1 MPGRLE
7 GKVAFI
13 TGAARGQGRA
23 HAVAMAKEGADIIAV
38 DICRQIE
45 SNPYPLATPDDL
57 AETERSVKELGRRVV
72 ARIADVR
79 ERHELRDAV
88 EAGLADL
95 GKIDIVVANAGI
107 LPMAMGRPH
116 DAMSFVDA
124 SDVDLLGVMNTVAV
138 TIPHLPDG
146 SSIIVTGS
154 TAGMIRGT
162 TDNPNM
168 GPGGAGYGWSKRVV
182 MEYVEEM
189 CMHLAPRMIRV
200 NAIHPTNCNTHLLQ
214 NDGMYSMFRP
224 DLTQQGKQATR
235 EDAEPLFTIFQA
247 MPIPYVEPED
257 MRQPRGLPR
266 QRRKPLHHRATDP
279 RRRRLAAQVAQRPW
293 RLVGAASSDHRHDRW
308 HWWIDCR
315 DIDEKKTER

>member
-1 MPGRLE
+1 MW
-7 GKVAFI
+7 
-13 TGAARGQGRA
+13 
-23 HAVAMAKEGADIIAV
+23 
-38 DICRQIE
+38 
-45 SNPYPLATPDDL
+45 
-57 AETERSVKELGRRVV
+57 
-72 ARIADVR
+72 
-79 ERHELRDAV
+79 
-88 EAGLADL
+88 
-95 GKIDIVVANAGI
+95 
-107 LPMAMGRPH
+107 
-116 DAMSFVDA
+116 FVDA

-189 CMHLAPRMIRV
+189 CLHLAPRMIRV

-224 DLTQQGKQATR
+224 DLTAEGKQPTR

-257 MRQPRGLPR
+257 IANLGVF
-266 QRRKPLHHRATDP
+266 
-279 RRRRLAAQVAQRPW
+279 LA
-293 RLVGAASSDHRHDRW
+293 SDDSRYITGQQIRVDGGSLLKW
-308 HWWIDCR
+308 PNGPGG
-315 DIDEKKTER
+315 

>member
-1 MPGRLE
+1 MAGRLD
-7 GKVAFI
+7 GRVAFI

-23 HAVAMAKEGADIIAV
+23 HAIAMAKEGADIIAV
-38 DICRQIE
+38 DICRDIP

-57 AETERSVKELGRRVV
+57 SETERSVKGIGRRIV
-72 ARIADVR
+72 AKIADVR
-79 ERHELRDAV
+79 ERHELRDAA

-138 TIPHLPDG
+138 TIPHLPNG
-146 SSIIVTGS
+146 SSVIITGS

-168 GPGGAGYGWSKRVV
+168 GPGGRGYGWSKRVLI
-182 MEYVEEM
+182 EYVEEM
-189 CMHLAPRMIRV
+189 SMALAERMIRV

-224 DLTQQGKQATR
+224 DLTAEGKQATR
-235 EDAEPLFTIFQA
+235 ADAEPLFTIFQA
-247 MPIPYVEPED
+247 MPIPYIEPED
-257 MRQPRGLPR
+257 M
-266 QRRKPLHHRATDP
+266 AN
-279 RRRRLAAQVAQRPW
+279 LAVF
-293 RLVGAASSDHRHDRW
+293 LASEESRYITGQQIRVDGGSLLKW
-308 HWWIDCR
+308 PNGPGG
-315 DIDEKKTER
+315 

>member
-1 MPGRLE
+1 MAGRLE

-23 HAVAMAKEGADIIAV
+23 HAIAMAKEGADIIAV
-38 DICRQIE
+38 DICRDIP

-57 AETERSVKELGRRVV
+57 SETERSVKGIGRRVV
-72 ARIADVR
+72 AKIVDVR
-79 ERHELRDAV
+79 ECHEFREVV
-88 EAGLADL
+88 EVGLVDL
-95 GKIDIVVANAGI
+95 GKIDIVLANAGI

-138 TIPHLPDG
+138 TIPHLPNG
-146 SSIIVTGS
+146 ASVIITGS

-168 GPGGAGYGWSKRVV
+168 GPGGRGYGWSKRVLI
-182 MEYVEEM
+182 EYVEEM
-189 CMHLAPRMIRV
+189 SMALAGRMIRV

-235 EDAEPLFTIFQA
+235 EDAEPLFTLFQA
-247 MPIPYVEPED
+247 MPIPYIEPED
-257 MRQPRGLPR
+257 MANLGVF
-266 QRRKPLHHRATDP
+266 
-279 RRRRLAAQVAQRPW
+279 LA
-293 RLVGAASSDHRHDRW
+293 SDESRYVTGQQIRVDAGSLLKW
-308 HWWIDCR
+308 PNGPGG
-315 DIDEKKTER
+315 

>member
-1 MPGRLE
+1 MTGRLE

-23 HAVAMAKEGADIIAV
+23 HALAMAREGADIIAV

-45 SNPYPLATPDDL
+45 SNPYPLADPDDL

-72 ARIADVR
+72 ARVADVR
-79 ERHELRDAV
+79 ERHELRDAL

-107 LPMAMGRPH
+107 LPMAMGREH
-116 DAMSFVDA
+116 DPMFFVDA

-138 TIPHLPDG
+138 TVPHLPDG

-168 GPGGAGYGWSKRVV
+168 GPGGRGYGWSKRVII
-182 MEYVEEM
+182 EYVEEM
-189 CMHLAPRMIRV
+189 SLALAPKMIRI

-224 DLTQQGKQATR
+224 DLTQAGKQATR
-235 EDAEPLFTIFQA
+235 EDAEPLFSIFQA
-247 MPIPYVEPED
+247 MPIPYIEPED
-257 MRQPRGLPR
+257 MAHLGVF
-266 QRRKPLHHRATDP
+266 
-279 RRRRLAAQVAQRPW
+279 LA
-293 RLVGAASSDHRHDRW
+293 SDESRYVTGQQIRVDAGSLLKW
-308 HWWIDCR
+308 PNGPG
-315 DIDEKKTER
+315 